1 MVTTVLRVVLD
12 QLVDVADA
20 DAAEA
25 SLEVARALVETAPA
39 RCEVAVIVPSDAV
52 DAAATV
58 DGVAQTVRAPFPRTG
73 LLASW
78 PMGISGGVAGGLLH
92 APTLLAPLVKHD
104 RAHDNE
110 QTVVTLWDLAVWETP
125 ALFPRATV
133 LGHRALLKR
142 AEKHADAVVVPAHAT
157 AHRLAEIAPKLSG
170 RIRVISGA
178 APAGFRIPTDAIGRR
193 RELGVPDRVAVVTGG
208 TEEQLRAVLASIAGE
223 QTASVVVF
231 DEPADVAG
239 AIADAGIDRDR
250 VIVPGRLDAADRAA
264 VLDAAVLL
272 IALSEGSGFPW
283 RAVEALVLG
292 VPVVASDSPVHREV
306 LLDGARIAPFDELRD
321 AAGEVLASPEELHR
335 WSVRSADRGRAFSWR
350 DHAERVWALHAEL

>member
-1 MVTTVLRVVLD
+1 MATVLRVVLD
-12 QLVDVADA
+12 QLTDVVDA
-20 DAAEA
+20 DSAEA
-25 SLEVARALVETAPA
+25 SLEVARALIETAPA
-39 RCEVAVIVPSDAV
+39 RCEVAAVVPSDAV
-52 DAAATV
+52 DAASALS
-58 DGVAQTVRAPFPRTG
+58 GVAQTIRAPFPRTG

-110 QTVVTLWDLAVWETP
+110 QTVVTLWDLAVWDTP

-133 LGHRALLKR
+133 LAHRALLKR
-142 AEKHADAVVVPAHAT
+142 AEKHTDAVVVPAHAT

-170 RIRVISGA
+170 RIRVIPGA
-178 APAGFRIPTDAIGRR
+178 APADFRVPTDAVGRR
-193 RELGVPDRVAVVTGG
+193 RELGVPDRVAVVAGG
-208 TEEQLRAVLASIAGE
+208 TEEQLRAVLSSIAGE
-223 QTASVVVF
+223 QTSSVVVF
-231 DEPADVAG
+231 DEPAEVAT

-250 VIVPGRLDAADRAA
+250 VIVPGRLDPADRAA

-272 IALSEGSGFPW
+272 IALSDGSGFPW
-283 RAVEALVLG
+283 RAVEAMVLG
-292 VPVVASDSPVHREV
+292 VPVVACDSPVHHEV

-321 AAGEVLASPEELHR
+321 AAGEVLSSPEELHR
-335 WSVRSADRGRAFSWR
+335 WAVRAGDRGRAFSWR

>member
-1 MVTTVLRVVLD
+1 MTTVLRVVLD

-20 DAAEA
+20 DTAEA
-25 SLEVARALVETAPA
+25 SLEVARALLETAPA
-39 RCEVAVIVPSDAV
+39 KCEVAAVVPSDAV
-52 DAAATV
+52 DAAGAMVGLT
-58 DGVAQTVRAPFPRTG
+58 QTARAPFPRTG
-73 LLASW
+73 LLTSW

-110 QTVVTLWDLAVWETP
+110 QTVVTVWDLAVWETP

-133 LGHRALLKR
+133 LAHRALLKR
-142 AEKHADAVVVPAHAT
+142 AEKHADAVVVPAHAI
-157 AHRLAEIAPKLSG
+157 ADRLTQHAPKLAG
-170 RIRVISGA
+170 RIRVIPGA
-178 APAGFRIPTDAIGRR
+178 AATGFRVPTDAVGRR
-193 RELGVPDRVAVVTGG
+193 RALGVPDRVAVVAGG
-208 TEEQLRAVLASIAGE
+208 TEEQVRDVLASIAGE

-239 AIADAGIDRDR
+239 AIAAAGIDRDR

-264 VLDAAVLL
+264 VLDAAVIV
-272 IALSEGSGFPW
+272 IALHEGSGFPW
-283 RAVEALVLG
+283 RAVEAMVLG
-292 VPVVASDSPVHREV
+292 VPVVAADSAVHREV
-306 LLDGARIAPFDELRD
+306 LLDGARVAPFAGLRD
-321 AAGEVLASPEELHR
+321 AAGEVLSSAEELNR